1 MRQTVKWLLGG
12 QMTEELVH
20 AGDTGKSN
28 RPGDD
33 LCKHFLPVYYPT
45 LVQSVLLTALS
56 AAHHLSEDLNGRHAD
71 DITTP
76 PPNC

>member
-20 AGDTGKSN
+20 AGDTGKVP

-45 LVQSVLLTALS
+45 LVQSALLTAKNT
-56 AAHHLSEDLNGRHAD
+56 AHLRSEDLKRRHAD
-71 DITTP
+71 DIQTP